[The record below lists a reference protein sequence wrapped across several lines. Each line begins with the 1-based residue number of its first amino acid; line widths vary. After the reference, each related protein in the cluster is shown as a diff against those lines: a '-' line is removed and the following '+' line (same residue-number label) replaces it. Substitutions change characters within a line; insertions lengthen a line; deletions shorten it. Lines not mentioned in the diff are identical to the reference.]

1 VGAGE
6 TLPSGEHPA
15 QSHAHPG
22 PLVRVGLV
30 EGDSTPIPTSHA
42 SILGKERATSDS
54 HSSRSGS
61 FLVSGS
67 DP

>member
-30 EGDSTPIPTSHA
+30 EVARFLSVEAILNKFVDSCS
-42 SILGKERATSDS
+42 L
-54 HSSRSGS
+54 
-61 FLVSGS
+61 
-67 DP
+67 